1 MIGIILY
8 GIIILTYALPWVKV
22 TEEWYAPG
30 QLVIPYF
37 KYFLTQANILKQT
50 PDSPPSIGD
59 VFVYEKSLRYLS
71 SPPEE
76 GGPHNQIT
84 FELMAYAM
92 LAVAVILLIPLKLTR
107 VIGYLLSLASS
118 GAFLLAMLFLEGK
131 TIENLSFGLYSNLA
145 CSLIFLIATFFI
157 F

>member
-1 MIGIILY
+1 MIGIIFY
-8 GIIILTYALPWVKV
+8 GIIVLTYALPWVKV
-22 TEEWYAPG
+22 AEEWYAPG
-30 QLVIPYF
+30 QLVIPYAKF
-37 KYFLTQANILKQT
+37 FLTQAGLLKQT

-76 GGPHNQIT
+76 GGPHNQIP

-92 LAVAVILLIPLKLTR
+92 LAVAFILLIPLR
-107 VIGYLLSLASS
+107 IFRIIGYLLSITSS
-118 GAFLLAMLFLEGK
+118 AAFLVAMLFIEEK
-131 TIENLSFGLYSNLA
+131 TLQNLSFGLYSNLA
-145 CSLIFLIATFFI
+145 FSSIFLIYQI